1 MEGLFSAVELH
12 DPAADLD
19 ARAGF
24 RLERLEVLNWGTFD
38 QRVWAFDL
46 DGRNALLTGDIG
58 SGKSTIVDAVTTLL
72 VPSHRISYNKAA
84 GAGARERSLRSY
96 VAGHYK
102 SERDEAT
109 GTTRHVGLR
118 ERGTY
123 SVVLG
128 RFSNRGFDQEVTLAQ
143 VFWLAPGQSGQPDR
157 FFVTADRPL
166 TITEDFAGFGGDVA
180 ALRRRLREAGAQ
192 VRDHFPEYGRDFRRL
207 LGIPSDQAMDL
218 FHQTVSMKS
227 VGDLGEFVREH
238 MLEPFDADRWTDRLV
253 AHFDDLTS
261 AHDAVVRATA
271 QIERLAPLLADCD
284 AHDALGER
292 AAALVARR
300 DALRAFTASRRV
312 ADLDELLGA
321 LDERV
326 ADGETRR
333 RRVADELGLVVAERQ
348 RLELERA
355 GHGGDRLAAIEGEVA
370 RRELERAARERRVAQ
385 LAGYA
390 AAAGLTLGSPEGV
403 DPEAA
408 AVAAALVDAE
418 AFAALRRGADDAA
431 VRVRDDLARA
441 EERVSEVAAEVRAV
455 EQETADV
462 KAELASLA

>member
-143 VFWLAPGQSGQPDR
+143 VFWLAPGQAGQPDR

-166 TITEDFAGFGGDVA
+166 TITEDFAGFGGDVT
-180 ALRRRLREAGAQ
+180 ALRRRLRESGAQ
-192 VRDHFPEYGRDFRRL
+192 VRDHFPDYGRDFRRL
-207 LGIPSDQAMDL
+207 LGIPSEQAMDL

-253 AHFDDLTS
+253 A
-261 AHDAVVRATA
+261 
-271 QIERLAPLLADCD
+271 
-284 AHDALGER
+284 
-292 AAALVARR
+292 
-300 DALRAFTASRRV
+300 
-312 ADLDELLGA
+312 
-321 LDERV
+321 
-326 ADGETRR
+326 
-333 RRVADELGLVVAERQ
+333 
-348 RLELERA
+348 
-355 GHGGDRLAAIEGEVA
+355 
-370 RRELERAARERRVAQ
+370 
-385 LAGYA
+385 
-390 AAAGLTLGSPEGV
+390 
-403 DPEAA
+403 
-408 AVAAALVDAE
+408 
-418 AFAALRRGADDAA
+418 
-431 VRVRDDLARA
+431 
-441 EERVSEVAAEVRAV
+441 
-455 EQETADV
+455 
-462 KAELASLA
+462 

>member
-143 VFWLAPGQSGQPDR
+143 VFWLAPGQAGQPDR

-180 ALRRRLREAGAQ
+180 ALRRRLRESGAQ
-192 VRDHFPEYGRDFRRL
+192 VRDHFPDYGRDFRRL
-207 LGIPSDQAMDL
+207 LGIPSEQAMDL

-292 AAALVARR
+292 ADALVARR

-312 ADLDELLGA
+312 ADLDGLTGA

-326 ADGETRR
+326 ADGEARR
-333 RRVADELGLVVAERQ
+333 RRVVDELGLLGAERQ

-370 RRELERAARERRVAQ
+370 RREVERAARERRVAQ
-385 LAGYA
+385 LAGY
-390 AAAGLTLGSPEGV
+390 
-403 DPEAA
+403 
-408 AVAAALVDAE
+408 
-418 AFAALRRGADDAA
+418 
-431 VRVRDDLARA
+431 
-441 EERVSEVAAEVRAV
+441 
-455 EQETADV
+455 
-462 KAELASLA
+462 